1 MRPAT
6 AGLWKTERIVIG
18 DEDRISQHSCGHR
31 LSVHYGASQLPGS
44 RQQFLISLSA
54 GRLRGC
60 AAYFA
65 ICAASA
71 NRATTPIAK
80 IDIALIMCAL
90 CIENRHLSSAA

>member
-18 DEDRISQHSCGHR
+18 DEDRISQHTCGLR
-31 LSVHYGASQLPGS
+31 LSVHYGASQPGS
-44 RQQFLISLSA
+44 RQQFVISLSA

-60 AAYFA
+60 AAYLA

-71 NRATTPIAK
+71 NR
-80 IDIALIMCAL
+80 
-90 CIENRHLSSAA
+90 RHDADSQDRYCFDHVCPLH

>member
-1 MRPAT
+1 MRPDT

-60 AAYFA
+60 SAYFA

-71 NRATTPIAK
+71 NR
-80 IDIALIMCAL
+80 
-90 CIENRHLSSAA
+90 RHDADSQDRYCFDHVCPLH